1 MKAQRKVIPMQG
13 VKGSFK
19 FNAVA
24 GTAIADEIDK
34 LIWGIKKNEE
44 YNFERALKAI
54 NKDYRQLFYD
64 MSLGSIGKKAKVEF
78 DLVLENGKHTHHH
91 KHVVEESD
99 DRADSLTPL
108 ETKGNVNEYQ
118 PQSNQNRLQS
128 TQFELVPNLGTYGFN
143 PVKDVWVLSSEDIYF
158 HSPVP

>member
-54 NKDYRQLFYD
+54 KKDYRQLFYD
-64 MSLGSIGKKAKVEF
+64 MSLGSIGKKTKVEF
-78 DLVLENGKHTHHH
+78 DLVLENGKHTHESYKIIGH
-91 KHVVEESD
+91 KD
-99 DRADSLTPL
+99 DYALS
-108 ETKGNVNEYQ
+108 
-118 PQSNQNRLQS
+118 S
-128 TQFELVPNLGTYGFN
+128 N
-143 PVKDVWVLSSEDIYF
+143 PVFIQGTTTLVKNVV
-158 HSPVP
+158 